1 LGVEPDCHA
10 LRKISEQIKLFL
22 KTLQGSVAYDG
33 AMNDPWQH
41 LGAFV
46 LQFRAGT
53 DIAADRFEGRVEH
66 IASGRQARFHS
77 LADLRTFLDRVLRSQ
92 WAEAAEAGLLFED
105 RQNDA

>member
-1 LGVEPDCHA
+1 MRLEEFQNNLNGS
-10 LRKISEQIKLFL
+10 LRHCKGLL
-22 KTLQGSVAYDG
+22 LTMR
-33 AMNDPWQH
+33 AMNDTWQH

-77 LADLRTFLDRVLRSQ
+77 LADLRTFLDQVLRSQ
-92 WAEAAEAGLLFED
+92 WAEAAEAGLPF
-105 RQNDA
+105 